1 VRRGDAMSRGAVL
14 VVEDHGV
21 ARQAL
26 ACVLEA
32 SGYAVRQAA
41 TAADALASAADGNV
55 ALVLLDLGLPDADG
69 IEVVRRLRADPG
81 TRSIPVVALTGR
93 GEEWGEVCGGEGCAA
108 FLTKPVAPR
117 QLLATVARLVG
128 APGA

>member
-1 VRRGDAMSRGAVL
+1 MTRGTVL
-14 VVEDHGV
+14 VVEDHGA

-32 SGYAVRQAA
+32 SGYAVHQAA
-41 TAADALASAADGNV
+41 TAAEALARAAAGDV

-69 IEVVRRLRADPG
+69 LEVVHRLRADPR
-81 TRSIPVVALTGR
+81 TRTIPIVALTGR
-93 GEEWGEVCGGEGCAA
+93 GEEWGVVCGGAGCAA
-108 FLTKPVAPR
+108 FLAKPVAPR

-128 APGA
+128 AAEAEA